1 MERNAH
7 VQPLMA
13 SLLNSFSPAV
23 PQPTRDEMRVAY
35 IAQLRSMDWS
45 FEWSDDHAAYLRG
58 RDSLAQL
65 RAAQPK
71 LDPDALLWNAAA
83 PAEYQIRRAA

>member
-7 VQPLMA
+7 VPPILA
-13 SLLNSFSPAV
+13 GILNSFSPAV

-45 FEWSDDHAAYLRG
+45 YEFSDDRRAYEAG